1 MGSGKDQHIPRVK
14 SHYRLLSPKV
24 WKQSSAQ
31 EVLRL
36 LITGSWNWSMSGEGS
51 PKLCQCLSKHHAT
64 GYCQK
69 RDMGPGRFFYLFLI
83 CLEMSSLIYNVKDL
97 EILNVRVELS
107 PLPSG

>member
-51 PKLCQCLSKHHAT
+51 PKLCQCLSKHWLLSK
-64 GYCQK
+64 K
-69 RDMGPGRFFYLFLI
+69 RYGTRQIFLFI
-83 CLEMSSLIYNVKDL
+83 FN
-97 EILNVRVELS
+97 LS
-107 PLPSG
+107 GDVFSYI